1 MLGAGVVVPILPKY
15 AETFGASYTYVGFT
29 ISAFGLARILTDIP
43 FGTLS
48 DRRAS
53 LLGGTILFVAS
64 GLLAAF
70 STGIE
75 YLIAARFV
83 QGVGAAIYT
92 TSALAYVADIIPAT
106 RKGRYLGYYQ
116 SSFFLGSA
124 FGPSIG
130 GVLTS
135 LGGLRLPFL
144 TLSALSLVGA
154 LATSKGVT
162 TQTVGK
168 EIVYKRRS
176 ISSMVTATIKSKS
189 MIISCVAAA
198 TTFILTT
205 AIRFTILPIY
215 SEKELGLNEVEIGL
229 VLTIIALVNFFMIRW
244 AGSISDKVG
253 AVLTMIYGFTLSGL
267 TIILYAFSSNLLT
280 LLLIA
285 SAFGVATSLIMP
297 AQVSLAVESSDPEHR
312 GLSMGV
318 YRIFSDVG
326 LVVGPLLSGV
336 LIEFL
341 PLAYAFYFIAGICF
355 STALFIYLA
364 H

>member
-1 MLGAGVVVPILPKY
+1 
-15 AETFGASYTYVGFT
+15 
-29 ISAFGLARILTDIP
+29 
-43 FGTLS
+43 
-48 DRRAS
+48 
-53 LLGGTILFVAS
+53 
-64 GLLAAF
+64 
-70 STGIE
+70 
-75 YLIAARFV
+75 
-83 QGVGAAIYT
+83 
-92 TSALAYVADIIPAT
+92 
-106 RKGRYLGYYQ
+106 
-116 SSFFLGSA
+116 
-124 FGPSIG
+124 
-130 GVLTS
+130 
-135 LGGLRLPFL
+135 
-144 TLSALSLVGA
+144 
-154 LATSKGVT
+154 
-162 TQTVGK
+162 
-168 EIVYKRRS
+168 
-176 ISSMVTATIKSKS
+176 MVTATIKSKS

-215 SEKELGLNEVEIGL
+215 SEKELSLNEVEIGL
-229 VLTIIALVNFFMIRW
+229 VLTIIALVNFFMIKW

-297 AQVSLAVESSDPEHR
+297 AQVSLAVESSNPEHR